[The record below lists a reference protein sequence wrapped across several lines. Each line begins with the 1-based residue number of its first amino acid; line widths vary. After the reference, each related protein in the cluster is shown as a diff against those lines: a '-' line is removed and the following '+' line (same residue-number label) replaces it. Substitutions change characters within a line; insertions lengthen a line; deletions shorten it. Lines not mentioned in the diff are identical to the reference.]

1 MESSISLALAAQVAL
16 RRRMDVVANNLAN
29 AGTAGFKLEAQ
40 IVQPQP
46 QPGGESEVDYPLD
59 RGTYTDLR
67 PGPITLSGNPLDV
80 AVAGDEMLAV
90 QTPGGLRYTR
100 DGRMTRAADGT
111 LLGLSGHPVAA
122 AGGGTIAVPEQTRTI
137 TIAGDGTVT
146 ADGEE
151 LGQIGM
157 FALPP
162 GTGLRRQA
170 DGLFTVDGIVEPA
183 PEGRL
188 QQGAI
193 EQSNV
198 QPIQELVDMMELQ
211 RGYERVQRLL
221 DGEDERIRKLVDNA
235 VKA

>member
-80 AVAGDEMLAV
+80 AVAGDEMLAL

-122 AGGGTIAVPEQTRTI
+122 AGGGTVAVPEQTRTI

>member
-46 QPGGESEVDYPLD
+46 QPSGESEVDYPLD

-67 PGPITLSGNPLDV
+67 PGPITLTGNPLDV

-122 AGGGTIAVPEQTRTI
+122 AGGGTVAVPEQTRTI